1 MYVHTARCTI
11 DNGSPGRSFT
21 DGIELAESIESQIA
35 IPITLWSAPFAAG
48 GTELV
53 WSARLQNLVQMD
65 ALQAALCSD
74 HIEDDSCGPPVRF
87 PAPRL
92 EALLEIVSGV
102 PVGPPAPFVTARIA
116 YAASDD
122 ANEAIA
128 WGSSLAE
135 QKRQALNTS
144 VMFGVNV
151 FGDDGRLVWVVSHP
165 DAHTVETAGRM
176 LAEDPTIKA
185 LMDEGRHLLQPRR
198 RRHFLR
204 RLN

>member
-11 DNGSPGRSFT
+11 DNGSPDRSFT
-21 DGIELAESIESQIA
+21 DGLELAEQVENLVA
-35 IPITLWSAPFAAG
+35 IPITLWSAPFASS
-48 GTELV
+48 GTQLL
-53 WSARLQNLVQMD
+53 WSARLQNLVQLD

-74 HIEDDSCGPPVRF
+74 YREDDKYRPAVQF

-122 ANEAIA
+122 ASEAIA
-128 WGSSLAE
+128 WGSNLAE
-135 QKRQALNTS
+135 QKRMTLNAP
-144 VMFGVNV
+144 VMFGVNM
-151 FGDDGRLVWVVSHP
+151 FGDDGRLVWVVSHS
-165 DAHTVETAGRM
+165 DAHAVETAGRM
-176 LAEDPTIKA
+176 LTADPTINA
-185 LMDEGRHLLQPRR
+185 LMDEGRHLLQTRR
-198 RRHFLR
+198 RRHYLR